1 MKMGLGWGIGGA
13 IAMLVMI
20 LDGKIALAGAATGIE
35 LCIRTVIPGL
45 FPFLILSQW
54 INYCLA
60 DRPIKRRILKLPKGC
75 EGIAVAA
82 FLGGYPVGARAVG
95 QAFHRGQISKH
106 QGEKLL
112 SYCNQPGPAFIF
124 GIAAAMFSESWAG
137 WALWAIQIL
146 GAFIIS
152 KCIPIPTE
160 SNSFFLPKNSTQEDP
175 MTGAVKTMGIICG
188 WVVLFRILLEFLEQ
202 WVLWILPNTIRV
214 LVYGILEL
222 SNGCCL
228 LGRIQDEPVRFMM
241 CAGMLSAGGLCVMMQ
256 TASVTSG
263 LRLTWYLLGK
273 GLQILISIALS
284 WLFLRIL

>member
-45 FPFLILSQW
+45 FPFLVLSQW

-160 SNSFFLPKNSTQEDP
+160 SKSFFLPKNSTQEDP
-175 MTGAVKTMGIICG
+175 MTGAVKAMGIICG
-188 WVVLFRILLEFLEQ
+188 WVVLFRILLEFLER